1 MLLAHNVLKDS
12 NTEDDQSSMEQVE
25 NAKGDCL
32 EKGHKGQLNLLVL
45 LHTTTIMPKAG

>member
-32 EKGHKGQLNLLVL
+32 EKGHKGQLNLLL
-45 LHTTTIMPKAG
+45 LHTTTMLKAG

>member
-1 MLLAHNVLKDS
+1 MLGKKKKTNYMLLAHNVLKDT

-32 EKGHKGQLNLLVL
+32 EKGHKGQL
-45 LHTTTIMPKAG
+45 